1 MCGKP
6 TKVVIAGGGVA
17 ALEAALALRALAED
31 RISVEL
37 IAPELHFWYRPSPS
51 PSRSGW
57 ARRAGSSCP
66 SLRPQPGPRSRP
78 ERSPPSTSAHQLRTT
93 AGAVMPYD
101 VLLVACGAVPVPA
114 LPGAAT
120 FRGPADVEMV
130 RSLLDELEAGA
141 VRSVAFTVP
150 WGVVWSL
157 PAYELALMT
166 AAHVAA
172 RELADV
178 SIALATPSR
187 SRCSCS
193 GRRPSRRFALLEERA
208 WRCTRGCTRPT
219 SGRDGSRLCREAG
232 STPSAWSRCRVCAV
246 PGSRDCRRRGPLR
259 SR

>member
-1 MCGKP
+1 
-6 TKVVIAGGGVA
+6 
-17 ALEAALALRALAED
+17 
-31 RISVEL
+31 
-37 IAPELHFWYRPSPS
+37 
-51 PSRSGW
+51 
-57 ARRAGSSCP
+57 
-66 SLRPQPGPRSRP
+66 
-78 ERSPPSTSAHQLRTT
+78 
-93 AGAVMPYD
+93 MPYD

-178 SIALATPSR
+178 SIALATPEQEPLQLFGKAAVEEVQRCSRRGVALHTGVYASDFRQGRLACAARPARRRARGRAAASAR
-187 SRCSCS
+187 SRDRGTAADEDRFDPVDSH
-193 GRRPSRRFALLEERA
+193 GRVQGPR
-208 WRCTRGCTRPT
+208 T
-219 SGRDGSRLCREAG
+219 
-232 STPSAWSRCRVCAV
+232 STPRVT
-246 PGSRDCRRRGPLR
+246 
-259 SR
+259 